1 MFLDIVKKEVKD
13 FLIEMIKFCDDRGIK
28 ATLSNFLLYK
38 KDKNASLP
46 ECIYFLMGKKFS
58 KYYLFNSKKFNDF
71 FQTLP
76 PDFKKDIATQN
87 DLQKIKLLTLADSE
101 VSQYLKKI
109 LKEDYIW

>member
-13 FLIEMIKFCDDRGIK
+13 FITDMIVFCNDRGIDP
-28 ATLSNFLLYK
+28 TLSNFLSVRK
-38 KDKNASLP
+38 AGAQMP

-58 KYYLFNSKKFNDF
+58 KYYLFNSKKFNSF

-76 PDFKKDIATQN
+76 TDFKKDIASQN

-101 VSQYLKKI
+101 VSQYLKRI